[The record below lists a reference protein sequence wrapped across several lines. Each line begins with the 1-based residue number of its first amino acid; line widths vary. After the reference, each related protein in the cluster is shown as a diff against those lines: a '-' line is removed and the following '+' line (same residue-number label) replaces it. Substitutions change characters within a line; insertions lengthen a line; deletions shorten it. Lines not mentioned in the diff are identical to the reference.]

1 MSARRLWGGMWI
13 GLLLIGL
20 GILFYID
27 NLPEYQGKGIF
38 FPGLLILIGILILI
52 GAVIRHTTRNQ

>member
-1 MSARRLWGGMWI
+1 MSARRLWRGMWL

-20 GILFYID
+20 GILFYIAS
-27 NLPEYQGKGIF
+27 LPEYKGEDIF

-52 GAVIRHTTRNQ
+52 GAIIRHATRNA

>member
-1 MSARRLWGGMWI
+1 MSARRLWSGMWV

-20 GILFYID
+20 GILFYLD
-27 NLPEYQGKGIF
+27 YEYPNRGIF

-52 GAVIRHTTRNQ
+52 GAIVRHAS

>member
-1 MSARRLWGGMWI
+1 MSARRLWGGMWL

-27 NLPEYQGKGIF
+27 NLPEYKGKGIF
-38 FPGLLILIGILILI
+38 FPGLLILVGILILI
-52 GAVIRHTTRNQ
+52 GAIIRHTTRNA

>member
-1 MSARRLWGGMWI
+1 MWI

-20 GILFYID
+20 GILFYVD
-27 NLPEYQGKGIF
+27 NLPEYKDKGIF

-52 GAVIRHTTRNQ
+52 GAIVRHTTRNA